1 MPISSCNL
9 LDHVQ
14 SETHARQISVIS
26 RKIHRLSLSVDELKD
41 FFRQAPA
48 TFHIPCEY
56 LALICFQGG
65 LGRGNTDE
73 KYLQQTTKKK
83 SVSGLLFDSDHFSP
97 DYCLTST
104 RKEIIVRNLMKS
116 NRRFLVLHISIR
128 YGRII
133 LFLLRRN
140 QRKTLGQ
147 QEHIDRI
154 DSVDKTKYHI
164 NKNMINLRFHR

>member
-73 KYLQQTTKKK
+73 KYLQQMIEEFYAVNKGEYIFMAHDQKKK
-83 SVSGLLFDSDHFSP
+83 HF
-97 DYCLTST
+97 
-104 RKEIIVRNLMKS
+104 RAFI
-116 NRRFLVLHISIR
+116 
-128 YGRII
+128 
-133 LFLLRRN
+133 
-140 QRKTLGQ
+140 
-147 QEHIDRI
+147 
-154 DSVDKTKYHI
+154 
-164 NKNMINLRFHR
+164 